1 MSLATLLQTN
11 EIPLARDNGPLTV
24 LSVEQTANAT
34 QHVAP
39 VEGSYGL
46 GINNFWTN
54 MLGSSSSTAQPHV
67 TSFEQQIRP
76 CMHTDPHLD
85 Y

>member
-24 LSVEQTANAT
+24 VSAEQTANAA

-39 VEGSYGL
+39 VEGAYDKSDL
-46 GINNFWTN
+46 ACT
-54 MLGSSSSTAQPHV
+54 
-67 TSFEQQIRP
+67 QI
-76 CMHTDPHLD
+76 HI
-85 Y
+85 